1 MDLALALAVAA
12 VVAAWVVFFLAVR
25 RWGPGR
31 ARRWVRCPTHKLSA
45 KLLVEQREADFGRLR
60 VTDVVAC
67 SLLPH
72 RPLDCGKECLDRF

>member
-12 VVAAWVVFFLAVR
+12 VVAAWVVFFLVVR

-31 ARRWVRCPTHKLSA
+31 AHRWVSCPTHKLSA
-45 KLLVEQREADFGRLR
+45 KLCVEQREGDFGRLR

-72 RPLDCGKECLDRF
+72 RPLDCGKECLARF